1 MSEHVREGHMVIVF
15 HACSSRDKEKNQ
27 YLEEFVDVDKSESCL
42 RKEKCN
48 EHNDRVMKEHA

>member
-1 MSEHVREGHMVIVF
+1 MRVVPGI
-15 HACSSRDKEKNQ
+15 KKKNQ